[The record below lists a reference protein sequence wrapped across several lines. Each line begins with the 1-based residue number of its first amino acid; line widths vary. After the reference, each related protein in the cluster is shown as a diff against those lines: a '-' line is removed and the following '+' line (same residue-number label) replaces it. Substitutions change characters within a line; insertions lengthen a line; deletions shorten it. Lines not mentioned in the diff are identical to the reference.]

1 MDDVRVTQ
9 SMLTN
14 NMLRNISSSYR
25 ELGKLQD
32 QLATQK
38 KITRPSDDPVVAML
52 GLGYRTDLNQVEQ
65 FSRNISEVENWL
77 HTTDDALT
85 QGSQVLHRIRELI
98 VQASNDTYEENQ
110 REAIAEE
117 LKELNEQL
125 KIIAQTKIGDKY
137 LFNGTNTSQSP
148 VQVTGGVEQIEF
160 SDGAI
165 NIEIFSGIFIQTNVN
180 GQDVFVDEDGNTTF
194 ALIDEIVS
202 KLNSGATGEEINDYL
217 SEIDGELDRF
227 LKVQAEVGAKQN
239 RIELMASRLQQQ
251 EVTAKK
257 IMSDNE
263 DVNIE
268 KVITELITQESIHRA
283 ALAVGARI
291 IQPTLLDFL
300 R

>member
-1 MDDVRVTQ
+1 MRVTQ

-14 NMLRNISSSYR
+14 NMLRNISLSYR
-25 ELGKLQD
+25 KLEKLQD

-65 FSRNISEVENWL
+65 FTRNIGEVRNWL
-77 HTTDDALT
+77 ETTDDALS
-85 QGSQVLHRIRELI
+85 QGVQVLNRIRELV

-110 REAIAEE
+110 REAIAKE
-117 LKELNEQL
+117 LRELNEQL

-137 LFNGTNTSQSP
+137 LFNGTNTSRSP
-148 VQVTGGVEQIEF
+148 VQLVEGEEVIQF

-165 NIEIFSGIFIQTNVN
+165 NIEIFSGIFIQTNVEGN
-180 GQDVFVDEDGNTTF
+180 DLFVREEDGRTTF
-194 ALIDEIVS
+194 ALIDSIVNA
-202 KLNSGATGEEINDYL
+202 LESGASGKEIEGYL
-217 SEIDGELDRF
+217 GEIDGEIDRF
-227 LKVQAEVGAKQN
+227 LQVQAEVGAKQN
-239 RIELMASRLQQQ
+239 RVELMENRLQQQ

-263 DVNIE
+263 DVHIE
-268 KVITELITQESIHRA
+268 EVITELITQESIHRA

>member
-1 MDDVRVTQ
+1 MRVTQ

-14 NMLRNISSSYR
+14 NMLRNISLSYR
-25 ELGKLQD
+25 KLEKLQD

-65 FSRNISEVENWL
+65 FTRNIGEVRNWL
-77 HTTDDALT
+77 ETTDDALS
-85 QGSQVLHRIRELI
+85 QGVQVLNRIRELV

-110 REAIAEE
+110 REAIAKE
-117 LKELNEQL
+117 LRELNEQL

-137 LFNGTNTSQSP
+137 LFNGTNTSRSP
-148 VQVTGGVEQIEF
+148 VQLVEGEEVIQF

-165 NIEIFSGIFIQTNVN
+165 NIEIFSGIFIQTNIEGN
-180 GQDVFVDEDGNTTF
+180 DLFVREEDGRTTF
-194 ALIDEIVS
+194 ALIDSIVNA
-202 KLNSGATGEEINDYL
+202 LESGASGKEIEGYL
-217 SEIDGELDRF
+217 GEIDGEIDRF
-227 LKVQAEVGAKQN
+227 LQVQAEVGAKQN
-239 RIELMASRLQQQ
+239 RVELMENRLQQQ

-263 DVNIE
+263 DVHIE
-268 KVITELITQESIHRA
+268 EVITELITQESIHRA

>member
-1 MDDVRVTQ
+1 MRVTQ

-14 NMLRNISSSYR
+14 NMLRNISLSYR
-25 ELGKLQD
+25 KLEKLQD

-65 FSRNISEVENWL
+65 FTRNIGEVRNWL
-77 HTTDDALT
+77 ETTYDALS
-85 QGSQVLHRIRELI
+85 QGVQVLNRIRELV

-110 REAIAEE
+110 REAIAKE
-117 LKELNEQL
+117 LRELNEQL

-137 LFNGTNTSQSP
+137 LFNGTNTSRSP
-148 VQVTGGVEQIEF
+148 VQLVEGEEVIQF

-165 NIEIFSGIFIQTNVN
+165 NIEIFSGIFIQTNVEGN
-180 GQDVFVDEDGNTTF
+180 DLFVREEDGRTTF
-194 ALIDEIVS
+194 ALIDSIVNA
-202 KLNSGATGEEINDYL
+202 LESGASGKEIEGYL
-217 SEIDGELDRF
+217 GEIDGEIDRF
-227 LKVQAEVGAKQN
+227 LQVQAEVGAKQN
-239 RIELMASRLQQQ
+239 RVELMENRLQQQ

-263 DVNIE
+263 DVHIE
-268 KVITELITQESIHRA
+268 EVITELITQESIHRA